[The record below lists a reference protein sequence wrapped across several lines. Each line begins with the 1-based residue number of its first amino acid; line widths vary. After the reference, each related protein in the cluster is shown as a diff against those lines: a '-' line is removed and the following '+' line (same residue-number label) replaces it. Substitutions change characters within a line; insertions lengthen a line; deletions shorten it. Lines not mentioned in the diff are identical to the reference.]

1 MVVSGMAVPVI
12 MCVIVAVSM
21 VMAVFM
27 VVRVPWF

>member
-12 MCVIVAVSM
+12 MRVIVAVSM

-27 VVRVPWF
+27 VARVPWF